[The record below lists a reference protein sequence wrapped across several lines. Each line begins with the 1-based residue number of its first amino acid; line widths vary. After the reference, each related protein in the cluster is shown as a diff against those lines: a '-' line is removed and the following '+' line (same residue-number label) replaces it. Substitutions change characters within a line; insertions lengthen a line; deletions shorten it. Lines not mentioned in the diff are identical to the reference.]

1 MSNHVKELSNTLTC
15 ASFNSK
21 LVSGSPSGVV
31 DAWTEPVG
39 LALYRAAVL
48 YEDESVSP

>member
-1 MSNHVKELSNTLTC
+1 MKQLSNTLAC

-21 LVSGSPSGVV
+21 LVSGSSSGVV
-31 DAWTEPVG
+31 DACTEPVG